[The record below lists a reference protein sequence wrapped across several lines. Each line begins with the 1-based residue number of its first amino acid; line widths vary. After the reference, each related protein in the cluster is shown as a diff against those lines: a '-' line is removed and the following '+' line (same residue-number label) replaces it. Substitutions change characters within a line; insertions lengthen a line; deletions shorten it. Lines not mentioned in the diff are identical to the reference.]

1 MDKNVEDLLRTLQL
15 TPHPPKDSEDIFT
28 GLSQPMP
35 HGRVYGGQVMAQ
47 ALIAATETVP
57 DDRRVH
63 SLHGYFL
70 RAGDATQDIE
80 FQVERLTD
88 GRSFSTRRT
97 TAMQDGK
104 AILSMIA
111 SFQVEEPGF
120 THQIDW
126 PADLPMPEDLE
137 SSSGILAEH
146 DNPIAQYWAHKR
158 PFDLRY
164 AHKTFPIDIGES
176 QKIPHAA
183 VWMKAMDV
191 LPDDPALHR
200 AALVYASDYAVLEPI
215 YRRHGIVWTTPG
227 IRVASLDHA
236 VWFRKDGRMDEWV
249 LYAIESPSSAKGR
262 GLSIGRIYNRQGEL
276 LATVAQEGL
285 IRVPNQD

>member
-1 MDKNVEDLLRTLQL
+1 MDKNVDDLIRTLQL
-15 TPHPPKDSEDIFT
+15 TPHAPKDGEDIFT

-47 ALIAATETVP
+47 ALIAATETVAA
-57 DDRRVH
+57 DRTVH

-97 TAMQDGK
+97 TAMQNGK

-111 SFQVEEPGF
+111 SFQIDEPGF

-126 PADLPMPEDLE
+126 PEDMPQPEDLE
-137 SSSGILAEH
+137 SSSGILAEFDH
-146 DNPIAQYWAHKR
+146 PVAQYWAHER

-164 AHKTFPIDIGES
+164 VHEPMIIQVDEANA
-176 QKIPHAA
+176 IPHSA
-183 VWMKAMDV
+183 VW
-191 LPDDPALHR
+191 
-200 AALVYASDYAVLEPI
+200 
-215 YRRHGIVWTTPG
+215 
-227 IRVASLDHA
+227 IRQ
-236 VWFRKDGRMDEWV
+236 DGRMDDWV

-285 IRVPNQD
+285 IRVPHEA

>member
-1 MDKNVEDLLRTLQL
+1 MNKNIEELIRTLKL
-15 TPHPPKDSEDIFT
+15 TAQAPKDGEDIFT
-28 GLSQPMP
+28 GTSQHMP
-35 HGRVYGGQVMAQ
+35 HGRVFGGQVMAQ
-47 ALIAATETVP
+47 ALLAATETVSEG
-57 DDRRVH
+57 RTVH

-70 RAGDATQDIE
+70 RAGDTAQDIE

-97 TAMQDGK
+97 TALQNGK

-111 SFQVEEPGF
+111 SFQIEEPGF
-120 THQIDW
+120 THQINM
-126 PADLPMPEDLE
+126 PADLPQPEDLK
-137 SSSGILAEH
+137 SSSGILAEFDH
-146 DNPIAQYWAHKR
+146 PVAQYWAHER

-164 AHKTFPIDIGES
+164 VHDPMILEVDEGNLV
-176 QKIPHAA
+176 PHAA
-183 VWMKAMDV
+183 VWMRALDV

-215 YRRHGIVWTTPG
+215 YRQHGIWWATPG

-236 VWFRKDGRMDEWV
+236 VWFRKDGRMDDWV

-262 GLSIGRIYNRQGEL
+262 GLSFGRIYNRQGEL

-285 IRVPNQD
+285 IRIPESA

>member
-1 MDKNVEDLLRTLQL
+1 MEKNVQDLIRTLQL
-15 TPHPPKDSEDIFT
+15 TPHPPKDGEDIFT

-47 ALIAATETVP
+47 ALIAATDTVS
-57 DDRRVH
+57 DDRYVH

-97 TAMQDGK
+97 TAMQNGK

-111 SFQVEEPGF
+111 SFQIDEPGF

-126 PADLPMPEDLE
+126 PANMPQPEDLT
-137 SSSGILAEH
+137 SSSGILAEFDH
-146 DNPIAQYWAHKR
+146 PVAQYWAHER

-164 AHKTFPIDIGES
+164 VHEPMIIQVDENNAV
-176 QKIPHAA
+176 PHSA
-183 VWMKAMDV
+183 VWMKALDV
-191 LPDDPALHR
+191 LPDDPAFHR

-215 YRRHGIVWTTPG
+215 YRRHGIVWATPG

-236 VWFRKDGRMDEWV
+236 VWFRKDGRMDDWV
-249 LYAIESPSSAKGR
+249 LYALESPSSAKGR